1 MNNLLKINI
10 KFKGNI
16 MKKFNLQDYKKVIND
31 VDQAIANAEIESIQ
45 YKPGEREMLI
55 EVVSKERQGLLT
67 EDEVDQILIEHVL
80 EKYK

>member
-1 MNNLLKINI
+1 
-10 KFKGNI
+10 